1 MKLFGLDLNE
11 LCLDEIKLCY
21 ASKLLESAE
30 LLITFVLVLIV
41 IFLLPILSKTS
52 GITRYTVFLELPPT
66 HVYCKKRLLLIVYS
80 PLLNY
85 KGGQINSR

>member
-66 HVYCKKRLLLIVYS
+66 HVYCK
-80 PLLNY
+80 N
-85 KGGQINSR
+85 GGGGWSLDNGDTCWRG

>member
-30 LLITFVLVLIV
+30 RLITFVLVLILSR
-41 IFLLPILSKTS
+41 FSSLFFQKLP
-52 GITRYTVFLELPPT
+52 E
-66 HVYCKKRLLLIVYS
+66 
-80 PLLNY
+80 
-85 KGGQINSR
+85 